1 MVQTRAGDGVIL
13 LLPVYVKLCDGH
25 PKKALVFMTPHIGE
39 SGTTTYV
46 RP

>member
-1 MVQTRAGDGVIL
+1 VQTRAIRRRCDL
-13 LLPVYVKLCDGH
+13 LLPVYVRLCDGH